1 MIILIC
7 VKFILLILYSKGM
20 FFILVFFLRFF
31 NLFFNDFKKKT
42 YTFYIIIRFF
52 LIISKIINLN
62 KKNLNY
68 YIFNEFLY
76 KICMQIK

>member
-52 LIISKIINLN
+52 LIISKNNQFKQEKFEL
-62 KKNLNY
+62 L
-68 YIFNEFLY
+68 YI
-76 KICMQIK
+76 